1 MTVWKREK
9 KSMLSR
15 SMQMVYLNLSRM
27 GVAWHSHAHRS
38 GSATP
43 KGEMGVAETT
53 SKHFG
58 D

>member
-1 MTVWKREK
+1 
-9 KSMLSR
+9 MLSR

-38 GSATP
+38 GSAAP